1 MVALAAVE
9 MIPAALR
16 ELLASRD
23 RDLLDQPDPDLD
35 VAEAVE
41 DALVAIS
48 ERTDLPFEALL
59 NTAPFVEAFGGED
72 YLRGLLA
79 WRTADRAWAR
89 SRRRNKGPRPVPP
102 AVPISA

>member
-1 MVALAAVE
+1 
-9 MIPAALR
+9 MIPAVLR